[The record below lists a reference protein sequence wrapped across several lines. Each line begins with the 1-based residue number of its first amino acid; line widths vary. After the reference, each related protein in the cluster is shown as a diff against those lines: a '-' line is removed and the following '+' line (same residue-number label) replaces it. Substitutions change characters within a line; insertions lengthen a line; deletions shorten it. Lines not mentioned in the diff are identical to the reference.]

1 MFLRTHFLWESTT
14 KLLKIHNFWQ
24 ILVTQRVLKKQ
35 LLKKDQEKK
44 SHFFSNFIKDLN
56 FADGGKGNLNLKI
69 QEVSNDKYLKL
80 YKLKT
85 NLIDYNSQTLENSL
99 DFTYENDDL
108 FFGFNSSIYETL
120 KENYNDKYEYIY
132 PDITLNKSLL
142 NNNSFGSLDLQTNYK
157 VRKYDTNKFTNF
169 LINDFSWNNTLKY
182 SSVFK
187 NKILGSFKNINYET
201 KNVDEYKS
209 ETTNELYGA
218 LGYLT
223 QFELKKD
230 NLNSLHTL
238 KPKFLL
244 RYAPGN
250 MRKETDG
257 SRLIPLNAFSMDRL
271 ENSNNFET
279 GLTGTIGFDYKIE
292 QDYKNFDFS
301 IAQIINQK
309 ENKKMP
315 SITSLDEKLS
325 DIVGSSKLAL
335 NETVN
340 FTYNF
345 SIDQN
350 YKDFNYNEFNTNLIF
365 DPMKIGFG
373 YVLEDEHIGNQE
385 YFKTKIDYTNKNG
398 LLSFETKRN
407 LISDHLNFI
416 I

>member
-1 MFLRTHFLWESTT
+1 M
-14 KLLKIHNFWQ
+14 
-24 ILVTQRVLKKQ
+24 
-35 LLKKDQEKK
+35 
-44 SHFFSNFIKDLN
+44 
-56 FADGGKGNLNLKI
+56 
-69 QEVSNDKYLKL
+69 
-80 YKLKT
+80 
-85 NLIDYNSQTLENSL
+85 ENSL

-238 KPKFLL
+238 KPKF
-244 RYAPGN
+244 
-250 MRKETDG
+250 
-257 SRLIPLNAFSMDRL
+257 F
-271 ENSNNFET
+271 
-279 GLTGTIGFDYKIE
+279 
-292 QDYKNFDFS
+292 
-301 IAQIINQK
+301 
-309 ENKKMP
+309 
-315 SITSLDEKLS
+315 
-325 DIVGSSKLAL
+325 
-335 NETVN
+335 
-340 FTYNF
+340 
-345 SIDQN
+345 
-350 YKDFNYNEFNTNLIF
+350 
-365 DPMKIGFG
+365 
-373 YVLEDEHIGNQE
+373 
-385 YFKTKIDYTNKNG
+385 
-398 LLSFETKRN
+398 
-407 LISDHLNFI
+407 
-416 I
+416 